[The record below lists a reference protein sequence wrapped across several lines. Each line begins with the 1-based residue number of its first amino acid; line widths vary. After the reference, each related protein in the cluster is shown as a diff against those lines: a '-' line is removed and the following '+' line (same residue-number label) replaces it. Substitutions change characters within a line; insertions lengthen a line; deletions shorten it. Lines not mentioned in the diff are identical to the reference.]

1 MRILRRFRTSLRA
14 AAFDPV
20 EDEAF
25 VTVAPPVVPAIKI
38 KLNRVE
44 ADAEAP
50 PGAMPGAPPG
60 SRHVRP
66 PPVVFASR

>member
-1 MRILRRFRTSLRA
+1 MLLEQQHSQRGSNGRMMQRGP
-14 AAFDPV
+14 DPQ
-20 EDEAF
+20 AY
-25 VTVAPPVVPAIKI
+25 
-38 KLNRVE
+38 
-44 ADAEAP
+44 